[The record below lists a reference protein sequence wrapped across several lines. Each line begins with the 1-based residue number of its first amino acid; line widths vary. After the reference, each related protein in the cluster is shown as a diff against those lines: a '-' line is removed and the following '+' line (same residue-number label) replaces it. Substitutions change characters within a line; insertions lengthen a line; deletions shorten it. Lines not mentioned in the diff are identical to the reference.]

1 MVVNMETPHL
11 PEPDPAARAH
21 SERLA
26 AVIRAEIARA
36 GGHIPFARY
45 MELALHAPGLGY
57 YSAGST
63 KLGEAGDFVTAPE
76 ISPLFAYCLAR
87 QCRPVLAAVERGEIL
102 EFGAGSGALAR
113 DLLQELEKLDALP
126 VRYGIVELSA
136 DLRARQQSLLREN
149 VPHLMDRVT
158 WHERLPATPLN
169 GVILANE
176 LIDAMPVHRLV
187 KQDGWHEL
195 YVGWRDGAGFVPEP
209 GPLSDTRLAARVRA
223 ILDELGDANF
233 EEGYLL
239 EINLAAD
246 GWLAATA
253 EILAQGLILL
263 ADYGQPRGEYYHPQR
278 SAGTLRCHYRHRVH
292 DDPLILTGLQDIT
305 ADVEF
310 TALAA
315 AAVQAGLAVTG
326 YTTQTYFLLGGGLME
341 WEQRLQQAE
350 PLVRMK
356 LAQQI
361 RRLTLPGEM
370 GERFKV
376 MALARGMDVALP
388 GFALRDERGRL

>member
-1 MVVNMETPHL
+1 METLHL
-11 PEPDPAARAH
+11 PEPDAAARAH
-21 SERLA
+21 SERLVA
-26 AVIRAEIARA
+26 LIRAEIARA
-36 GGHIPFARY
+36 GGRIPFALY
-45 MELALHAPGLGY
+45 MELALYAPGLGY
-57 YSAGST
+57 YSAGSV

-87 QCRPVLAAVERGEIL
+87 QCRPVLAAVEPGEIL
-102 EFGAGSGALAR
+102 EFGAGSGVLAC
-113 DLLQELEKLDALP
+113 DLLRELEKLDALP
-126 VRYGIVELSA
+126 VRYSIVELSA

-158 WHERLPATPLN
+158 WHERLPETPLD

-187 KQDGWHEL
+187 KQGGWHEL
-195 YVGWRDGAGFVPEP
+195 YVGWKEDAGFVSEP
-209 GPLSDTRLAARVRA
+209 GPLSDARLAARLRA
-223 ILDELGDANF
+223 IFDEVGVDDF

-239 EINLAAD
+239 EINLAAEA
-246 GWLAATA
+246 WVAAVAETLAH
-253 EILAQGLILL
+253 GMILL
-263 ADYGQPRGEYYHPQR
+263 ADYGQPRRDYYHPQR
-278 SAGTLRCHYRHRVH
+278 HAGTLRCHYRHRMH

-310 TALAA
+310 TALAEA
-315 AAVQAGLAVTG
+315 AARAGLAVAG
-326 YTTQTYFLLGGGLME
+326 YTSQAYFLLGGGLME
-341 WEQRLQQAE
+341 WEERLQQAD
-350 PLVRMK
+350 PLARMK

-376 MALARGMDVALP
+376 MALARGVDVVLP